1 MKKMGKVIQ
10 KPEETI
16 IFTTHDIE
24 WWIVWELKTKIALAY
39 YIEIDPDMQEKYADI
54 LILIQKKGRNKIY
67 PGKINPFKEPDV
79 PENGERIYESEYFD
93 LYSFIKR

>member
-1 MKKMGKVIQ
+1 MKKIGRVIQ

-39 YIEIDPDMQEKYADI
+39 YIDIDQDIRAKYSDI

-67 PGKINPFKEPDV
+67 PGKINPMREPEV
-79 PENGERIYESEYFD
+79 PDNGEKIYESEYFD
-93 LYSFIKR
+93 LYRLIKK